1 YLTPNPFWYHDVQ
14 LNPKEYELASLNGAF
29 TTDYGP
35 PTTQL
40 FTSPN
45 PYSTLTLPD
54 LFMSDAEKTRTCNL
68 NYRLFSYPTLQP

>member
-1 YLTPNPFWYHDVQ
+1 MDYSTPNPFWYHDVQ

-40 FTSPN
+40 FTSPTQN
-45 PYSTLTLPD
+45 P
-54 LFMSDAEKTRTCNL
+54 FRH
-68 NYRLFSYPTLQP
+68 